1 LYIQGF
7 TKYNDIVDTLQRKD
21 MEGRGKRD
29 FRQMMGSMSRE
40 SAQVANYGGG
50 DSRDIRDIGDIG
62 DIEDIGD
69 ISRNKKSKSSA
80 NNVTV
85 DANPNKAKNVCTYCN
100 RPGHSRATCFDLVP
114 CSKCGVVGH
123 GTRYCKGAKA
133 VSNNVNSNRYAPK
146 KVTSM
151 GSNGTKLVA
160 PKVKDSFLKKK
171 PFKAKST

>member
-1 LYIQGF
+1 
-7 TKYNDIVDTLQRKD
+7 
-21 MEGRGKRD
+21 
-29 FRQMMGSMSRE
+29 MMGSMSRE

-62 DIEDIGD
+62 DIEDSGD
-69 ISRNKKSKSSA
+69 ISRIKKSKSSA

-85 DANPNKAKNVCTYCN
+85 DANPNKAKSVCTYCN

-114 CSKCGVVGH
+114 CSKCGIVGH